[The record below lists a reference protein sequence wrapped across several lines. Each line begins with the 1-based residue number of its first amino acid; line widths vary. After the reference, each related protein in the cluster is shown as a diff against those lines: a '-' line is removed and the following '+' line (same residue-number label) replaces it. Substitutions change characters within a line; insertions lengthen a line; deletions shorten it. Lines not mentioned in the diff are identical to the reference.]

1 MRRLTAGI
9 AFLLLAPPLLF
20 AATPIDADPRA
31 NGTFVAPIPNV
42 PFTAVDKVEQ
52 TRIDT
57 DSTIVKLKTTRA
69 IARDSQGRVY
79 KVARLLRPIA
89 ETGTPPI
96 CMIEFYDPQ
105 TKIYTLIY
113 PRSRT
118 FWKGDLDRTPNLLAQ
133 EYFYGLPMH
142 HGLPVYKFSKE
153 EELGTQSMLGMR
165 VHGIR
170 ETQKLVDS
178 TGKNTFGTDEYWY
191 SDDLRMSLFAEHK
204 FPNGGSLAVTVTQ
217 ITRAEP
223 DPALLEI
230 PAKYRQLESPEE

>member
-1 MRRLTAGI
+1 MRRLTAGT
-9 AFLLLAPPLLF
+9 AFLLLTPLLLF

-31 NGTFVAPIPNV
+31 NGTFVAPIPNA
-42 PFTAVDKVEQ
+42 PFTAVDKMEQ
-52 TRIDT
+52 NRIDPHGV
-57 DSTIVKLKTTRA
+57 ILKLTTTFDY
-69 IARDSQGRVY
+69 ARDNQGRVY
-79 KVARLLRPIA
+79 KVARLLTPIA

-96 CMIEFYDPQ
+96 YMIELYDPQ

-133 EYFYGLPMH
+133 EYLYGLPMLS
-142 HGLPVYKFSKE
+142 GLPVYKFSKE
-153 EELGTQSMLGMR
+153 EELGTQSMLGMP

-170 ETQKLVDS
+170 ETQTLVDS

-191 SDDLRMSLFAEHK
+191 SDDLRLSLVAEHK
-204 FPNGGSLAVTVTQ
+204 SPNGGSLTVTVTQ

-223 DPALLEI
+223 DPALFEI
-230 PAKYRQLESPEE
+230 PANYRQLDRPEE